1 MGNNLDE
8 MPPISMKSNEGNVQ
22 KQVLKGTKVGE
33 DSKSR
38 RGGQLK
44 LTFLSNL
51 SNPLWKKHIMKWKWL
66 GRDLPFPS
74 NYNDY

>member
-8 MPPISMKSNEGNVQ
+8 MLPFPMNSGEGNVQ

-33 DSKSR
+33 DIKSGK
-38 RGGQLK
+38 GGQLK

-51 SNPLWKKHIMKWKWL
+51 LNPL
-66 GRDLPFPS
+66 
-74 NYNDY
+74 